1 MTVCACM
8 GPQNGEQYCPCRMQS
23 MGLRTAED
31 YKMSQE
37 QSKRLKE
44 VLNEWLGKPPT
55 RLDDQY
61 SELKTRHNETT
72 IHSSDVKMVTPYI
85 SQEQF
90 DRVFPLIEKDSK

>member
-1 MTVCACM
+1 MTACACM

-37 QSKRLKE
+37 QNKRLKE
-44 VLNEWLGKPPT
+44 VINEWLGK
-55 RLDDQY
+55 Q
-61 SELKTRHNETT
+61 HNETT

-90 DRVFPLIEKDSK
+90 DRVFPLVDKDSK